1 MSDSSTLF
9 SDKQDNLKE
18 LQKVVTQMS
27 LSILRLQSDLREFT
41 RKQEDIN
48 AGLKQQIDLR
58 PVSMNQM
65 RDELFEDVSKQ
76 VEWSLSQKVSE
87 FDGVVN
93 AFFSNARFTP
103 DAKVSEQFNTEFE
116 LDEDK

>member
-1 MSDSSTLF
+1 MSE
-9 SDKQDNLKE
+9 DNLRE

-27 LSILRLQSDLREFT
+27 LNILRIQNDLRNFVKE
-41 RKQEDIN
+41 QENIN
-48 AGLKQQIDLR
+48 AGLKQQINLR

-76 VEWSLSQKVSE
+76 VEWRLSQKVSE

-93 AFFSNARFTP
+93 NFFANARFTP
-103 DAKVSEQFNTEFE
+103 DARVSEQFNTEFE

>member
-1 MSDSSTLF
+1 MSE
-9 SDKQDNLKE
+9 DNLKE

-48 AGLKQQIDLR
+48 AGLKQQINLR

-76 VEWSLSQKVSE
+76 VEWRLSQKVSE

-93 AFFSNARFTP
+93 NFFANARSTP
-103 DAKVSEQFNTEFE
+103 DARVSEQFDTKLE
-116 LDEDK
+116 LDKEDK